1 MSHLRIFSL
10 AVLASIATTFPAVAQ
25 DETTADTVVAR
36 VGDVEITVG
45 HMLVLRT
52 RLPQQYQ
59 TLPADVLFTGILE
72 QLIQQEILAAASEG
86 ISSAG
91 QFVMDNERRAIL
103 ATEVAEAIGSDAVSE
118 DDILTAYEENFGGV
132 APAQEFNA
140 SHILVE
146 TEEEALGLVDELGA
160 GADFAELAAASSIGP
175 SGPNGGSLGWFGLGA
190 MVPPFEEAVVAL
202 DVGEVSAPVET
213 QFGWHVIILND
224 ARDTAVPSLA
234 EVRAEIETQLRQE
247 AVDARVAELTEEIE
261 VLRLEPGVVDPGV
274 IADPSLLLE

>member
-175 SGPNGGSLGWFGLGA
+175 SGPNGGSLGWIGLGA